1 MQDRPSRE
9 ELLQGIVRFLES
21 DLVPVLEE
29 PLRFHTRVAA
39 NLLRIIIRETALEEA
54 QLQGEAR
61 DLRRLLAAP
70 EPASAVYG
78 DRLREEVIRLNRD
91 LCRQIRE
98 GRADAGPRN
107 REVLDHL
114 RKTAIGKLAVANPG
128 IIPASADQTLQEE
141 SHPGFPATREGP
153 G

>member
-39 NLLRIIIRETALEEA
+39 NLLRIVARENALEEA
-54 QLQGEAR
+54 QLQREAQG
-61 DLRRLLAAP
+61 LRRLLAAA
-70 EPASAVYG
+70 EPAGEVSG
-78 DRLREEVIRLNRD
+78 DRLREEVGRLNRE

-114 RKTAIGKLAVANPG
+114 RETVIAKLEIANPVF
-128 IIPASADQTLQEE
+128 IRQ
-141 SHPGFPATREGP
+141 ATGERR
-153 G
+153 

>member
-39 NLLRIIIRETALEEA
+39 NLLRIVARENALEEA
-54 QLQGEAR
+54 QLQREAQG
-61 DLRRLLAAP
+61 LRRLLAA
-70 EPASAVYG
+70 EPLGEVSG
-78 DRLREEVIRLNRD
+78 DRLREEVVRLNRE

-114 RKTAIGKLAVANPG
+114 RETVIAKLEIANPAL
-128 IIPASADQTLQEE
+128 IPQ
-141 SHPGFPATREGP
+141 ATAERR
-153 G
+153 